1 MRLILWL
8 ILAYVGY
15 KILKGLLQNRKKIEP
30 EMPGTETF
38 QDPVCGVYVAADDA
52 VIGRIDNKR
61 LYFCS
66 MNCLDKYREKL
77 TEHHYHHNEEA
88 P

>member
-1 MRLILWL
+1 MRLLLWL

-15 KILKGLLQNRKKIEP
+15 KIVKGLLDSRKQP
-30 EMPGTETF
+30 EAKTTGTDTF

-52 VIGRIDNKR
+52 VVGRINDKK

-77 TEHHYHHNEEA
+77 TTENH
-88 P
+88 